1 MEWNRLDLQFRIYT
15 NHMMDNKCHLCFPSS
30 SHESAADS
38 LDKLDTVIHS
48 LEMRI
53 AGMSYQCKEHL
64 LRAKKFRDDEKDQIR
79 FQAEISQWRSK
90 KIMYA
95 KYVNLQTNV
104 QRIRDQIDGTSTLVE
119 IAGQMSIANKVLEE
133 ALKNINPE
141 KIEELMDKLQE
152 NADMVQEVNGLL
164 SNGIGGTDFDEEKA
178 LLELEERKT
187 VAVVEFELPSIKEK
201 EIPKINNKI
210 LDLEI

>member
-1 MEWNRLDLQFRIYT
+1 
-15 NHMMDNKCHLCFPSS
+15 
-30 SHESAADS
+30 
-38 LDKLDTVIHS
+38 
-48 LEMRI
+48 MRI
-53 AGMSYQCKEHL
+53 AGMNYQCKEHL

-133 ALKNINPE
+133 ALKNVNPE

-187 VAVVEFELPSIKEK
+187 VAVIEFELPSIKEK
-201 EIPKINNKI
+201 EIPKINKI